1 MTQRRGLDCALVTD
15 GAASAWLQIDSVL
28 WLVGSIAWLVGLAE
42 QWRLRRR
49 FEEKTGED
57 LYGLEEL
64 ADRYL
69 QRPWLWLRQAPS
81 VLKRMLPGGTTPIAD
96 AELAATRSRANR
108 RGTPGGQWLV
118 HALPWVLLAL

>member
-15 GAASAWLQIDSVL
+15 GAASAWLQIDGVL

-64 ADRYL
+64 ATAISSDRGCGSEGVPGVAGESS
-69 QRPWLWLRQAPS
+69 RGGKTRDPAPS
-81 VLKRMLPGGTTPIAD
+81 R
-96 AELAATRSRANR
+96 AESGAHPNR
-108 RGTPGGQWLV
+108 CIPRG
-118 HALPWVLLAL
+118 AI

>member
-69 QRPWLWLRQAPS
+69 QRPWLWLVEAPS
-81 VLKRMLPGGTTPIAD
+81 VVRRMLAVGTTPIAD
-96 AELAATRSRANR
+96 AELEAMR
-108 RGTPGGQWLV
+108 RTVRRWIT
-118 HALPWVLLAL
+118 

>member
-15 GAASAWLQIDSVL
+15 GAASAWLQIEGVL

-69 QRPWLWLRQAPS
+69 QRPWLWLVEGPRG
-81 VLKRMLPGGTTPIAD
+81 VRGKFPGGENPHAP
-96 AELAATRSRANR
+96 ARARGKRHTRR
-108 RGTPGGQWLV
+108 RWGN
-118 HALPWVLLAL
+118 